1 MAFDKDAIIASLKE
15 ASISDL
21 NDLVKAIEEEFD
33 VSAAAPVAVAG
44 AAGGDAAAKDSFTV
58 ELTEPGSAKV
68 KVIKAVK
75 DITGLGLKD
84 AKDLVLMVLHQ
95 LSRKTLRKTKLT
107 TSRKS
112 LKPLVLLL
120 PLSSLKL
127 LNKKELRKYCF
138 RNSFLFRGYH
148 MRCSFIIRK

>member
-44 AAGGDAAAKDSFTV
+44 AAGGDAGGKDSFTV

-84 AKDLVLMVLHQ
+84 AKDLVDGAPSAIKEDVKEDEANDIKEKLEAAGATV
-95 LSRKTLRKTKLT
+95 TLK
-107 TSRKS
+107 
-112 LKPLVLLL
+112 
-120 PLSSLKL
+120 
-127 LNKKELRKYCF
+127 
-138 RNSFLFRGYH
+138 
-148 MRCSFIIRK
+148 

>member
-84 AKDLVLMVLHQ
+84 AKDLVDGAPSAIKEDVDSKCLFFY
-95 LSRKTLRKTKLT
+95 TK
-107 TSRKS
+107 KS
-112 LKPLVLLL
+112 GMESPSIPESVYPK
-120 PLSSLKL
+120 
-127 LNKKELRKYCF
+127 
-138 RNSFLFRGYH
+138 
-148 MRCSFIIRK
+148 